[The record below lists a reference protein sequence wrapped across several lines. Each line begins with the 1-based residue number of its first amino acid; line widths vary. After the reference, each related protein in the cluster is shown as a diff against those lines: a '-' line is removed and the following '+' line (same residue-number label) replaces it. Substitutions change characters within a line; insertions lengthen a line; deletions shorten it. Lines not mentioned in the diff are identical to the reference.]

1 MARARIKLTAELIR
15 YISVFERLTGA
26 TVKDCFLEGKSTK
39 LVFIVNE
46 GVLGLAIGKKGAN
59 IKRVKMVLEKELDVI
74 EYSKDPLQFIRNL
87 LRPMKPQNV
96 YLSEKSDGQKVD
108 NLTLENKEKRVLLAK
123 QGERL
128 NKVREIMRRHYEF
141 DLIEVR

>member
-1 MARARIKLTAELIR
+1 VARARIKLTAELIR

-26 TVKDCFLEGKSTK
+26 TVKDCFLENNSNK

-46 GVLGLAIGKKGAN
+46 GVLGLAIGKKGNN
-59 IKRVKMVLEKELDVI
+59 IKRVRMVLEKELDVI

-87 LRPMKPQNV
+87 LRPMKPQDV
-96 YLSEKSDGQKVD
+96 YLSEKSDGKKLV
-108 NLTLENKEKRVLLAK
+108 NLTLDNKEKRFLLAK

-128 NKVREIMRRHYEF
+128 NKVSEIMRRHYEF
-141 DLIEVR
+141 DSIEVR